1 MRKWMRW
8 AALAA
13 ALGLLALGLRFGLN
27 RDAPISPEGS
37 IASLGLMLLEKER
50 GLYVLA
56 VTQGSPA
63 EKAGFCPGDMLIAS
77 QGESAA
83 GIQWLEA
90 LLRTGEDSVPLTLRR
105 DGEEM
110 QLNLPVR

>member
-13 ALGLLALGLRFGLN
+13 ALGVLALGLRFMLN
-27 RDAPISPEGS
+27 RDDPISPEGS
-37 IASLGLMLLEKER
+37 IASLGLMLLEKED

-56 VTQGSPA
+56 VAQGSPA

-77 QGESAA
+77 RGESAA
-83 GIQWLEA
+83 GIQWLET
-90 LLRTGEDSVPLTLRR
+90 LLRNGEDSIPLTLCRYG
-105 DGEEM
+105 DEI